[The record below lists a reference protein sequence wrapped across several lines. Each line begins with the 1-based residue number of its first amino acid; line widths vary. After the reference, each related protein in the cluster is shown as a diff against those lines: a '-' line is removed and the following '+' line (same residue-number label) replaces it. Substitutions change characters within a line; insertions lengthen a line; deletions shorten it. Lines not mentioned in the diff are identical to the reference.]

1 MFARKLRKLLPFLAV
16 LGAAMFVVLA
26 ILVLIG
32 QGHEQAFLV
41 DTGETRPSVLA
52 ALSRLEAQHPA
63 SIDDADFRRSVD
75 SLLEDTAE
83 ESQVATVW
91 LFEPNG
97 QIIESI
103 GSTSGCPHV
112 GGGYVAEDWASIDV
126 RGVLDTLPGELLSQ
140 EQRTMLLMASCIRSE
155 GTHNDIYRH
164 LLVPIRAA
172 DGSTVA
178 LVGVN
183 YTVTSGAHDRF
194 AGGVFGFILVGLL
207 GLGGFALYWL
217 SLPLW
222 VFLDARARGER
233 AAWIWAAFVFL
244 GNVVALIAYLLAHY
258 SPPQNVS
265 AD

>member
-1 MFARKLRKLLPFLAV
+1 MSARTFRKLLPFLAV
-16 LGAAMFVVLA
+16 LGAALFVVLV
-26 ILVLIG
+26 ILVFIG
-32 QGHEQAFLV
+32 AGHQQAFLV
-41 DTGETRPSVLA
+41 DTGETRPAVLA
-52 ALSRLEAQHPA
+52 ALKKLQAQHPT
-63 SIDDADFRRSVD
+63 SIDDADFRRSVKA
-75 SLLEDTAE
+75 LAKDTPE

-183 YTVTSGAHDRF
+183 YTVTSGAHDR
-194 AGGVFGFILVGLL
+194 ATGGDLGLIVGGLL
-207 GLGGFALYWL
+207 GVGGFALYWL

-244 GNVVALIAYLLAHY
+244 GNLVALIAYLLAHY
-258 SPPQNVS
+258 PPPQNVS